1 MGLNMDRLDYLRQ
14 LVTEMVSGFSGEI
27 AEGDRFSF
35 VYNGQTFTGRVYERF
50 NGHLVVAFEAE
61 VCTTIL
67 TRAKQEMIN
76 RLNGQLPFTTFKVS
90 KTDGSRHTIVATHA
104 LSVSTIAAD
113 QLVETLDSIAFQVT
127 EQRVNLDSSNRIA
140 KRAEE
145 ELRRMSDERRNN
157 RNVTESFSEAL
168 NETFNDSVDDDVDEL
183 GDESTSAAR
192 ARAPRVRSSTG
203 STSGIL
209 ADLRR
214 LVGLGPVKLEVERLV
229 AAREFTNAR
238 VARGLPAIEQ
248 SPHLVFTGNPGTGKT
263 TVARMVADL
272 YKALGILKKGHVVE
286 ADCSKLIAAYIGQTP
301 IKTQRLCEQARGG
314 VLFIDEAYGLTGH
327 QHQGYGPEA
336 IETLLKFMEDN
347 RGDIVVIVAGY
358 PQEMQ
363 GFLDANPG
371 LRSRFDVVI
380 DFPDYSTDELVSIF
394 DLYLAE
400 FQLELTLGARDKVIA
415 FTSGMER
422 RRGFGNGRAMRNLF
436 NEVVRRH
443 SVWAGRNGQI
453 AERDLVLVPAE
464 VIPEPGSTV
473 SAPEPTGHRGTY
485 L

>member
-1 MGLNMDRLDYLRQ
+1 MEYLQQ
-14 LVTEMVSGFSGEI
+14 LITEMVSDLCGDIEVGESF
-27 AEGDRFSF
+27 AFTYKDQVMEGRL
-35 VYNGQTFTGRVYERF
+35 YERF

-61 VCTTIL
+61 VCTIKL
-67 TRAKQEMIN
+67 TRIKQELIN
-76 RLNGQLPFTTFKVS
+76 RLNGQLPFTVFKVS
-90 KTDGSRHTIVATHA
+90 KATNAEHTITATHA
-104 LSVSTIAAD
+104 LSVATINVE
-113 QLVETLDSIAFQVT
+113 QLMESLDSIAFQVG
-127 EQRVNLDSSNRIA
+127 EQRPVLLRSTELSP
-140 KRAEE
+140 KVE
-145 ELRRMSDERRNN
+145 ELLREESKKRTTERSQERISD
-157 RNVTESFSEAL
+157 
-168 NETFNDSVDDDVDEL
+168 DIVDDIDDINDVES
-183 GDESTSAAR
+183 ESTSAAR
-192 ARAPRVRSSTG
+192 ARAPKVRSSDA
-203 STSGIL
+203 STADIL
-209 ADLRR
+209 RDLRR
-214 LVGLGPVKLEVERLV
+214 LVGLEPVKIEVERLV

-238 VARGLPAIEQ
+238 VAAGKPAIEQ

-301 IKTQRLCEQARGG
+301 IKTQRLCEEARGG

-358 PQEMQ
+358 PKEMQ

-380 DFPDYSTDELVSIF
+380 DFPDYATDELGQIF
-394 DLYLAE
+394 DLYLQE
-400 FQLELTLGARDKVIA
+400 YELTLTVDARQKVI
-415 FTSGMER
+415 SYVNSLPRG
-422 RRGFGNGRAMRNLF
+422 RGFGNGRAMRNFF

-443 SVWAGRNGQI
+443 AVWAT
-453 AERDLVLVPAE
+453 RDGEINAVDLTTITAE
-464 VIPEPGSTV
+464 VIP
-473 SAPEPTGHRGTY
+473 APVTAGELATAGAHRGNY

>member
-1 MGLNMDRLDYLRQ
+1 MEYLQQ
-14 LVTEMVSGFSGEI
+14 LITEMVSDLCGDIEVGESF
-27 AEGDRFSF
+27 AFTYKDQVMEGRL
-35 VYNGQTFTGRVYERF
+35 YERF

-61 VCTTIL
+61 VCTIKL
-67 TRAKQEMIN
+67 TRIKQELIN
-76 RLNGQLPFTTFKVS
+76 RLNGQLPFTVFKVS
-90 KTDGSRHTIVATHA
+90 KATNAEHTITATHA
-104 LSVSTIAAD
+104 LSVATINVE
-113 QLVETLDSIAFQVT
+113 QLMESLDSIAFQVG
-127 EQRVNLDSSNRIA
+127 EQRPVLLRSTELSP
-140 KRAEE
+140 KVE
-145 ELRRMSDERRNN
+145 ELLREESKKRTTERSQERISD
-157 RNVTESFSEAL
+157 
-168 NETFNDSVDDDVDEL
+168 DIVDDIDDLNDTNDGES
-183 GDESTSAAR
+183 ESTSAAR
-192 ARAPRVRSSTG
+192 ARAPKVRSSDA
-203 STSGIL
+203 STADIL
-209 ADLRR
+209 RDLRR
-214 LVGLGPVKLEVERLV
+214 LVGLEPVKIEVERLV

-238 VARGLPAIEQ
+238 VAAGKPAIEQ

-301 IKTQRLCEQARGG
+301 IKTQRLCEEARGG

-358 PQEMQ
+358 PKEMQ

-380 DFPDYSTDELVSIF
+380 DFPDYATDELGQIF
-394 DLYLAE
+394 DLYLQE
-400 FQLELTLGARDKVIA
+400 YELTLTVDAREKVI
-415 FTSGMER
+415 SYVNSLPRG
-422 RRGFGNGRAMRNLF
+422 RGFGNGRAMRNFF

-443 SVWAGRNGQI
+443 AVWATRNGEI
-453 AERDLVLVPAE
+453 DAVDLTMITAE
-464 VIPEPGSTV
+464 VIPDPVMASELATAG
-473 SAPEPTGHRGTY
+473 AHRGNY

>member
-1 MGLNMDRLDYLRQ
+1 MEYLQQ
-14 LVTEMVSGFSGEI
+14 LITEMVSDLCGDIEVGESF
-27 AEGDRFSF
+27 AFTYKDQVMEGRL
-35 VYNGQTFTGRVYERF
+35 YERF

-61 VCTTIL
+61 VCTIKL
-67 TRAKQEMIN
+67 TRIKQELIN
-76 RLNGQLPFTTFKVS
+76 RLNGQLPFTVFKVS
-90 KTDGSRHTIVATHA
+90 KATNAEHTITATHA
-104 LSVSTIAAD
+104 LSVATINAE
-113 QLVETLDSIAFQVT
+113 QLMESLDSIAFQVG
-127 EQRVNLDSSNRIA
+127 EQRPVLLRSTELSP
-140 KRAEE
+140 KVE
-145 ELRRMSDERRNN
+145 ELLREESKKRTTERSQELISDD
-157 RNVTESFSEAL
+157 V
-168 NETFNDSVDDDVDEL
+168 VDDINDIDDLNDTNDGES
-183 GDESTSAAR
+183 ESTSAAR
-192 ARAPRVRSSTG
+192 ARAPKVRSSDA
-203 STSGIL
+203 STADIL
-209 ADLRR
+209 RDLRR
-214 LVGLGPVKLEVERLV
+214 LVGLEPVKIEVERLV

-238 VARGLPAIEQ
+238 VAAGKPAIEQ

-301 IKTQRLCEQARGG
+301 IKTQRLCEEARGG

-358 PQEMQ
+358 PKEMQ

-380 DFPDYSTDELVSIF
+380 DFPDYATDELGQIF
-394 DLYLAE
+394 DLYLQE
-400 FQLELTLGARDKVIA
+400 YELTLTVDAREKVI
-415 FTSGMER
+415 SYVNSLPRG
-422 RRGFGNGRAMRNLF
+422 RGFGNGRAMRNFF

-443 SVWAGRNGQI
+443 AVWATRNGEI
-453 AERDLVLVPAE
+453 DAVDLTMITAE
-464 VIPEPGSTV
+464 VIPDPVMASELATAG
-473 SAPEPTGHRGTY
+473 AHRGNY

>member
-1 MGLNMDRLDYLRQ
+1 MEYLQQ
-14 LVTEMVSGFSGEI
+14 LITEMVSDLCGDIEVGESF
-27 AEGDRFSF
+27 AFTYKDQVMEGRL
-35 VYNGQTFTGRVYERF
+35 YERF

-61 VCTTIL
+61 VCTIKL
-67 TRAKQEMIN
+67 TRIKQELIN
-76 RLNGQLPFTTFKVS
+76 RLNGQLPFTVFKVS
-90 KTDGSRHTIVATHA
+90 KATNAEHTITATHA
-104 LSVSTIAAD
+104 LSVATINVE
-113 QLVETLDSIAFQVT
+113 QLMESLDSIAFQVG
-127 EQRVNLDSSNRIA
+127 EQRPVLLRSTELSP
-140 KRAEE
+140 KVE
-145 ELRRMSDERRNN
+145 ELLREESTKRPTERLQERISD
-157 RNVTESFSEAL
+157 
-168 NETFNDSVDDDVDEL
+168 DIVDDIDDINDVES
-183 GDESTSAAR
+183 ESTSAAR
-192 ARAPRVRSSTG
+192 ARAPKVRSSNA
-203 STSGIL
+203 STADIL
-209 ADLRR
+209 RDLRR
-214 LVGLGPVKLEVERLV
+214 LVGLEPVKIEVERLV

-238 VARGLPAIEQ
+238 VAAGKPAIEQ

-301 IKTQRLCEQARGG
+301 IKTQRLCEEARGG

-358 PQEMQ
+358 PKEMQ

-380 DFPDYSTDELVSIF
+380 DFPDYATDELGQIF
-394 DLYLAE
+394 DLYLQE
-400 FQLELTLGARDKVIA
+400 YELTLTVDARQKVI
-415 FTSGMER
+415 SYVNSLPRG
-422 RRGFGNGRAMRNLF
+422 RGFGNGRAMRNFF

-443 SVWAGRNGQI
+443 AVWAT
-453 AERDLVLVPAE
+453 RDGEINAVDLTMITAE
-464 VIPEPGSTV
+464 VIP
-473 SAPEPTGHRGTY
+473 APVMAGELATTGAHRGNY

>member
-1 MGLNMDRLDYLRQ
+1 MEYLQQ
-14 LVTEMVSGFSGEI
+14 LITEMVSDLCGDIEVGESF
-27 AEGDRFSF
+27 AFTYKDQVMEGRL
-35 VYNGQTFTGRVYERF
+35 YERF

-61 VCTTIL
+61 VCTIKL
-67 TRAKQEMIN
+67 TRIKQELIN
-76 RLNGQLPFTTFKVS
+76 RLNGQLPFTVFKVS
-90 KTDGSRHTIVATHA
+90 KATNAEHTITATHA
-104 LSVSTIAAD
+104 LSVATINAE
-113 QLVETLDSIAFQVT
+113 QLMESLDSIAFQVG
-127 EQRVNLDSSNRIA
+127 EQRPVLLRSTELSP
-140 KRAEE
+140 KVE
-145 ELRRMSDERRNN
+145 ELLREESKKRTTERSQERISDD
-157 RNVTESFSEAL
+157 V
-168 NETFNDSVDDDVDEL
+168 VDDIDDLNDINDVES
-183 GDESTSAAR
+183 ESTSAAR
-192 ARAPRVRSSTG
+192 ARAPKVRSSDA
-203 STSGIL
+203 STADIL
-209 ADLRR
+209 RDLRR
-214 LVGLGPVKLEVERLV
+214 LVGLEPVKIEVERLV

-238 VARGLPAIEQ
+238 VAAGKPAIEQ

-301 IKTQRLCEQARGG
+301 IKTQRLCEEARGG

-358 PQEMQ
+358 PKEMQ

-380 DFPDYSTDELVSIF
+380 DFPDYATDELGQIF
-394 DLYLAE
+394 DLYLQE
-400 FQLELTLGARDKVIA
+400 YELTLTVDAREKVI
-415 FTSGMER
+415 SYVNSLPRG
-422 RRGFGNGRAMRNLF
+422 RGFGNGRAMRNFF

-443 SVWAGRNGQI
+443 AVWAT
-453 AERDLVLVPAE
+453 RDGEINAVDLTTITAE
-464 VIPEPGSTV
+464 VIP
-473 SAPEPTGHRGTY
+473 APVTAGELATAGAHRGNY

>member
-1 MGLNMDRLDYLRQ
+1 MEYLQQ
-14 LVTEMVSGFSGEI
+14 LITEMVSDLCGDIEVGESF
-27 AEGDRFSF
+27 AFTYKDQVMEGRL
-35 VYNGQTFTGRVYERF
+35 YERF

-61 VCTTIL
+61 VCTIKL
-67 TRAKQEMIN
+67 TRIKQELIN
-76 RLNGQLPFTTFKVS
+76 RLNGQLPFTVFKVS
-90 KTDGSRHTIVATHA
+90 KATNAEHTITATHA
-104 LSVSTIAAD
+104 LSVATINVE
-113 QLVETLDSIAFQVT
+113 QLMESLDSIAFQVG
-127 EQRVNLDSSNRIA
+127 EQRPVLLRSTELSP
-140 KRAEE
+140 KVE
-145 ELRRMSDERRNN
+145 ELLREESKKRTTERSQERISD
-157 RNVTESFSEAL
+157 
-168 NETFNDSVDDDVDEL
+168 DIVDDIDDINDGES
-183 GDESTSAAR
+183 ESTSAAR
-192 ARAPRVRSSTG
+192 ARAPKVRSSDA
-203 STSGIL
+203 STADIL
-209 ADLRR
+209 RDLRR
-214 LVGLGPVKLEVERLV
+214 LVGLEPVKIEVERLV

-238 VARGLPAIEQ
+238 VAAGKPAIEQ

-301 IKTQRLCEQARGG
+301 IKTQRLCEEARGG

-358 PQEMQ
+358 PKEMQ

-380 DFPDYSTDELVSIF
+380 DFPDYATDELGQIF
-394 DLYLAE
+394 DLYLQE
-400 FQLELTLGARDKVIA
+400 YELTLTVDARQKVI
-415 FTSGMER
+415 SYVNSLPRG
-422 RRGFGNGRAMRNLF
+422 RGFGNGRAMRNFF

-443 SVWAGRNGQI
+443 AVWATRNGEI
-453 AERDLVLVPAE
+453 DAVDLTMITAE
-464 VIPEPGSTV
+464 VIPDPVMASELATAG
-473 SAPEPTGHRGTY
+473 AHRGNY

>member
-1 MGLNMDRLDYLRQ
+1 MEYLRQ
-14 LVTEMVSGFSGEI
+14 LITEMVSDLCGDIEVGESF
-27 AEGDRFSF
+27 AFTYKDQVMEGRL
-35 VYNGQTFTGRVYERF
+35 YERF

-61 VCTTIL
+61 VCTIKL
-67 TRAKQEMIN
+67 TRIKQELIN
-76 RLNGQLPFTTFKVS
+76 RLNGQLPFTVFKVS
-90 KTDGSRHTIVATHA
+90 KATNAEHTITATHA
-104 LSVSTIAAD
+104 LSVATINAE
-113 QLVETLDSIAFQVT
+113 QLMESLDSIAFQVG
-127 EQRVNLDSSNRIA
+127 EQRPVLLRSTELSP
-140 KRAEE
+140 KVE
-145 ELRRMSDERRNN
+145 ELLREESKKRTTERSQERISD
-157 RNVTESFSEAL
+157 
-168 NETFNDSVDDDVDEL
+168 DIVDDIDDINDVES
-183 GDESTSAAR
+183 ESTSAAR
-192 ARAPRVRSSTG
+192 ARAPKVRSSDA
-203 STSGIL
+203 STADIL
-209 ADLRR
+209 RDLRR
-214 LVGLGPVKLEVERLV
+214 LVGLEPVKIEVERLV

-238 VARGLPAIEQ
+238 VAAGKPAIEQ

-301 IKTQRLCEQARGG
+301 IKTQRLCEEARGG

-358 PQEMQ
+358 PKEMQ

-380 DFPDYSTDELVSIF
+380 DFPDYATDELGQIF
-394 DLYLAE
+394 DLYLQE
-400 FQLELTLGARDKVIA
+400 YELTLTVDARQKVI
-415 FTSGMER
+415 SYVNSLPRG
-422 RRGFGNGRAMRNLF
+422 RGFGNGRAMRNFF

-443 SVWAGRNGQI
+443 AVWAT
-453 AERDLVLVPAE
+453 RDGEINAVDLTMITAE
-464 VIPEPGSTV
+464 VIP
-473 SAPEPTGHRGTY
+473 APVMAGELVTAGVHRGNY

>member
-1 MGLNMDRLDYLRQ
+1 MEYLQQ
-14 LVTEMVSGFSGEI
+14 LITEMVSDLCGDIEVGESF
-27 AEGDRFSF
+27 AFTYKDQVMEGRL
-35 VYNGQTFTGRVYERF
+35 YERF

-61 VCTTIL
+61 VCTIKL
-67 TRAKQEMIN
+67 TRIKQELIN
-76 RLNGQLPFTTFKVS
+76 RLNGQLPFTVFKVS
-90 KTDGSRHTIVATHA
+90 KATNAEHTITATHA
-104 LSVSTIAAD
+104 LSVATINAE
-113 QLVETLDSIAFQVT
+113 QLMESLDSIAFQVG
-127 EQRVNLDSSNRIA
+127 EQRPVLLRSTELSP
-140 KRAEE
+140 KVE
-145 ELRRMSDERRNN
+145 ELLREESKKRTTERSQERISD
-157 RNVTESFSEAL
+157 
-168 NETFNDSVDDDVDEL
+168 DIVDDIDDINDVES
-183 GDESTSAAR
+183 ESTSAAR
-192 ARAPRVRSSTG
+192 ARAPKVRSSDA
-203 STSGIL
+203 STADIL
-209 ADLRR
+209 RDLRR
-214 LVGLGPVKLEVERLV
+214 LVGLEPVKIEVERLV

-238 VARGLPAIEQ
+238 VAAGKPAIEQ

-301 IKTQRLCEQARGG
+301 IKTQRLCEEARGG

-358 PQEMQ
+358 PKEMQ

-380 DFPDYSTDELVSIF
+380 DFPDYATDELGQIF
-394 DLYLAE
+394 DLYLQE
-400 FQLELTLGARDKVIA
+400 YELTLTVDARQKVI
-415 FTSGMER
+415 SYVNSLPRG
-422 RRGFGNGRAMRNLF
+422 RGFGNGRAMRNFF

-443 SVWAGRNGQI
+443 AVWAT
-453 AERDLVLVPAE
+453 RDGEINAVDLTMITAE
-464 VIPEPGSTV
+464 VIP
-473 SAPEPTGHRGTY
+473 APVMAGELVTAGVHRGNY

>member
-1 MGLNMDRLDYLRQ
+1 MEYLQQ
-14 LVTEMVSGFSGEI
+14 LITEMVSDLCGDIEVGESF
-27 AEGDRFSF
+27 AFTYKDQVMEGRL
-35 VYNGQTFTGRVYERF
+35 YERF

-61 VCTTIL
+61 VCTIKL
-67 TRAKQEMIN
+67 TRIKQELIN
-76 RLNGQLPFTTFKVS
+76 RLNGQLPFTVFKVS
-90 KTDGSRHTIVATHA
+90 KATNAEHTITATHA
-104 LSVSTIAAD
+104 LSVATINVE
-113 QLVETLDSIAFQVT
+113 QLMESLDSIAFQVG
-127 EQRVNLDSSNRIA
+127 EQRPVLLRSTELSP
-140 KRAEE
+140 KVE
-145 ELRRMSDERRNN
+145 ELLREESKKRTTERSQERISD
-157 RNVTESFSEAL
+157 
-168 NETFNDSVDDDVDEL
+168 DIVDDIDDLNDTNDGES
-183 GDESTSAAR
+183 ESTSAAR
-192 ARAPRVRSSTG
+192 ARAPKVRSSDA
-203 STSGIL
+203 STADIL
-209 ADLRR
+209 RDLRR
-214 LVGLGPVKLEVERLV
+214 LVGLEPVKIEVERLV

-238 VARGLPAIEQ
+238 VAAGKPAIEQ

-301 IKTQRLCEQARGG
+301 IKTQRLCEEARGG

-358 PQEMQ
+358 PKEMQ

-380 DFPDYSTDELVSIF
+380 DFPDYATDELGQIF
-394 DLYLAE
+394 DLYLQE
-400 FQLELTLGARDKVIA
+400 YELTLTVDARQKVI
-415 FTSGMER
+415 SYVNSLPRG
-422 RRGFGNGRAMRNLF
+422 RGFGNGRAMRNFF

-443 SVWAGRNGQI
+443 AVWATRNGEI
-453 AERDLVLVPAE
+453 DAVDLTMITAE
-464 VIPEPGSTV
+464 VIPDPVMASELATAG
-473 SAPEPTGHRGTY
+473 AHRGNY

>member
-1 MGLNMDRLDYLRQ
+1 MDRLEYLRQ
-14 LVTEMVSGFSGEI
+14 LVTEMVTGFSGEI
-27 AEGDRFSF
+27 AEGDRFTF
-35 VYNGQTFTGRVYERF
+35 VYNDQDFTGRVYERF
-50 NGHLVVAFEAE
+50 NGHLVVSFEAE
-61 VCTTIL
+61 VCTIVL

-76 RLNGQLPFTTFKVS
+76 RLNGQLPFTTFKLA
-90 KTDGSRHTIVATHA
+90 KTDGARHTVFATHA
-104 LSVSTIAAD
+104 LSVPTIAAD
-113 QLVETLDSIAFQVT
+113 QLVETLDSIAYQVT
-127 EQRVNLDSSNRIA
+127 EQRTNLDGSNRIT
-140 KRAEE
+140 KRVEE
-145 ELRRMSDERRNN
+145 ELRRMSDERNN
-157 RNVTESFSEAL
+157 DRRTPKSFREAL
-168 NETFNDSVDDDVDEL
+168 NESFNDSIDDDVDDL
-183 GDESTSAAR
+183 GGESASAAR
-192 ARAPRVRSSTG
+192 AQAPRVRSGTTSTND
-203 STSGIL
+203 IL

-214 LVGLGPVKLEVERLV
+214 LVGLEPVKLEVERLV

-263 TVARMVADL
+263 TVARLVADL

-400 FQLELTLGARDKVIA
+400 FKLELTPEARNKVVA
-415 FTSGMER
+415 FTAGMER
-422 RRGFGNGRAMRNLF
+422 FRGFGNGRAMRNLF

-443 SVWAGRNGQI
+443 SVWAGRNGAI

-464 VIPEPGSTV
+464 VIPEPGMPM
-473 SAPEPTGHRGTY
+473 SAPEPSGHRGTY

>member
-1 MGLNMDRLDYLRQ
+1 MEYLQQ
-14 LVTEMVSGFSGEI
+14 LITEMVSDLCGDIEVGESF
-27 AEGDRFSF
+27 AFTYKDQVMEGRL
-35 VYNGQTFTGRVYERF
+35 YERF

-61 VCTTIL
+61 VCTIKL
-67 TRAKQEMIN
+67 TRIKQELIN
-76 RLNGQLPFTTFKVS
+76 RLNGQLPFTVFKVS
-90 KTDGSRHTIVATHA
+90 KANNGEHSITATHS
-104 LSVSTIAAD
+104 LSVASINAE
-113 QLVETLDSIAFQVT
+113 QLMESLDSIAFQVG
-127 EQRVNLDSSNRIA
+127 EQRPVLLRSTELSP
-140 KRAEE
+140 KVE
-145 ELRRMSDERRNN
+145 ELLREESKKRTTERSQERISDD
-157 RNVTESFSEAL
+157 V
-168 NETFNDSVDDDVDEL
+168 VDDIDDLNDINDVES
-183 GDESTSAAR
+183 ESTSAAR
-192 ARAPRVRSSTG
+192 ARAPKVRSSDA
-203 STSGIL
+203 STADIL
-209 ADLRR
+209 RDLRR
-214 LVGLGPVKLEVERLV
+214 LVGLEPVKIEVERLV

-238 VARGLPAIEQ
+238 VAAGKPAIEQ

-301 IKTQRLCEQARGG
+301 IKTQRLCEEARGG

-358 PQEMQ
+358 PKEMQ

-380 DFPDYSTDELVSIF
+380 DFPDYATDELGQIF
-394 DLYLAE
+394 DLYLQE
-400 FQLELTLGARDKVIA
+400 YELTLTVDAREKVI
-415 FTSGMER
+415 SYVNSLPRG
-422 RRGFGNGRAMRNLF
+422 RGFGNGRAMRNFF

-443 SVWAGRNGQI
+443 AVWATRNGEI
-453 AERDLVLVPAE
+453 DAVDLTMITAE
-464 VIPEPGSTV
+464 VIPDPVMASELATAG
-473 SAPEPTGHRGTY
+473 AHRGNY